1 MPTHTGGC
9 HCGAVRWSFD
19 APSRLTA
26 TDCDCSVCRLRAGP
40 FVIVPETA
48 FKLERGQGAT
58 TLYQFGTKT
67 AKHLF
72 CKTCGVT
79 SYYRPRSNPDCVS
92 CLVAAIDKGT
102 VEAVETRHFH
112 GQEWEA
118 SYKAEGA
125 PVPCAE

>member
-1 MPTHTGGC
+1 M
-9 HCGAVRWSFD
+9 
-19 APSRLTA
+19 
-26 TDCDCSVCRLRAGP
+26 
-40 FVIVPETA
+40 PETA
-48 FKLERGQGAT
+48 FKLERGQDAT

-92 CLVAAIDKGT
+92 CLVAAIDKGA

-118 SYKAEGA
+118 SYEAEGA
-125 PVPCAE
+125 PVPCL